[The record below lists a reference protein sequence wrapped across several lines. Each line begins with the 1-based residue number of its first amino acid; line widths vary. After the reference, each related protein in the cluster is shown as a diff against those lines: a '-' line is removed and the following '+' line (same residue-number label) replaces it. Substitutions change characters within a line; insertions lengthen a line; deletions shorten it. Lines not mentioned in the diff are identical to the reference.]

1 VPIDEFRNFL
11 ERINF
16 KPKDEEE
23 LKERMDD
30 ICPWASYR
38 GQTLTRTGKMISAIL
53 WFIKIELV
61 L

>member
-11 ERINF
+11 ERIDF

-23 LKERMDD
+23 LKGKMDE

-53 WFIKIELV
+53 
-61 L
+61 